1 MLKKKINVILA
12 FVFTLVLVI
21 NNALAVDIYDTKL
34 TENVYKLSEDD
45 SSFSIPFFRL
55 SEQRMELD
63 RSIDQIGL
71 FMTNST
77 IDVNAEQKGIQ
88 MLYTNDTVRVN
99 SSMEY
104 ACIFTGGSVVLNSDI
119 EKTVFV
125 YCNGTLT
132 IGENAN
138 IKGNII
144 AYTPSIV
151 IDGTVEGNLLGSA
164 NTVTIN
170 NTVNGKIKMSV
181 MDMTFGE
188 NAQIAQEIE
197 LNTTNAALTI
207 DENIA
212 SAKIDLVEEQ
222 KQTFG
227 DYIVNVLKVALTN
240 FVVYLLVLIL
250 AKKEKI
256 KSVMNKLEDEKVMK
270 NGFFGYIGLLMILC
284 IGIVVLAAL
293 VELGIAAIIFSV
305 AALIIFTLLKNA
317 IAGIFIVDLV
327 DNRYK
332 DLDVKPNNIVVALA
346 TFLMLSL
353 LESIPYVGWIV
364 SFIVFI
370 ISLGIVITLIKKY
383 LKTDK
388 VEVVEQE
395 TIQAK

>member
-21 NNALAVDIYDTKL
+21 NNVLAVDIYDTKL

-63 RSIDQIGL
+63 KSIDQIGL

-88 MLYTNDTVRVN
+88 MLYTNDTVRIN

-104 ACIFTGGSVVLNSDI
+104 AFIFTSGSVVLNSDI

-132 IGENAN
+132 VGEDAN

-151 IDGTVEGNLLGSA
+151 IDGTVEGNLLGYA

-170 NTVNGKIKMSV
+170 DTVNGKIKMDV
-181 MDMTFGE
+181 VDMTFGE
-188 NAQIAQEIE
+188 NAKVAQEIE
-197 LNTTNAALTI
+197 LNTTNAALKI
-207 DENIA
+207 DESIA
-212 SAKIDLVEEQ
+212 PSKIDVVEVQ
-222 KQTFG
+222 KESIG
-227 DYIVNVLKVALTN
+227 DYIVKILKVAITSLAI
-240 FVVYLLVLIL
+240 YLIVLIF
-250 AKKEKI
+250 AKKERIKQALAKVDNEKI
-256 KSVMNKLEDEKVMK
+256 MK
-270 NGFFGYIGLLMILC
+270 NGLGGYFGLIIMIC
-284 IGIVVLAAL
+284 IGVVLL
-293 VELGIAAIIFSV
+293 GLILELGLSAIIFASAV
-305 AALIIFTLLKNA
+305 MIILTLLKNVVV
-317 IAGIFIVDLV
+317 GMLIVDLV
-327 DNRYK
+327 DKRYK
-332 DLDVKPNNIVVALA
+332 DLEVKPNSIIVAIA
-346 TFLMLSL
+346 TFLMLAL
-353 LESIPYVGWIV
+353 LENIPYIGGIV

-370 ISLGIVITLIKKY
+370 ISLGVVITLIKKSF
-383 LKTDK
+383 KEDK
-388 VEVVEQE
+388 NVEQE
-395 TIQAK
+395 IIEAK